1 MSTFLHK
8 LAEGLRAREKFLEDH
23 SEHPVFD
30 SEDGDTFK
38 AEYEELVAQLKDF
51 SGRVEKLAD
60 EGKDY
65 DEHFQRDIEDEHQH
79 LSIKIDAWA
88 KNIKGD

>member
-30 SEDGDTFK
+30 AEDGGTFK

-60 EGKDY
+60 EGKEY
-65 DEHFQRDIEDEHQH
+65 DEHFKRDIEDEHQH

>member
-30 SEDGDTFK
+30 TEEGGKFK
-38 AEYEELVAQLKDF
+38 AEYEDLMAELKKF
-51 SGRVEKLAD
+51 SGKVEKLAG

-65 DEHFQRDIEDEHQH
+65 DEHFEREIEDEHKH
-79 LSIKIDAWA
+79 LSVKIDAWA
-88 KNIKGD
+88 ESLKK